1 MEMSTTKSSI
11 SKAKS
16 WKKLALVGACC
27 VAMPLMLNGC
37 GLIIAAGAG
46 GAGVAA
52 VQQDSR
58 SIYNM
63 AYDEGI
69 EQNAYRFIKSNSV
82 LSKPEDLKIAVTAF
96 NGNVLITGQTIN
108 RDYLKWVVKQIE
120 GLEHVRKVYNY
131 ATLQK
136 PVPSTVVSSD
146 ALITSKIKAQLL
158 FGKDINSN
166 RFKVITENGNVFLM
180 GIVNRDESKRAIN
193 TVLGIDG
200 VRKVY
205 HIFDYIDDTVYKGN
219 GNGNVFLMGIV
230 NRDESKRA
238 INTVLGIDGVRK
250 VYHIFDY
257 IDDTVYKGNGAQ
269 VEEKITVSPQKGSA
283 SDYQKPQR
291 NSSYVPP
298 VQNQQNGGAY
308 IMDEPMDSG
317 PSSLLAPAS
326 EY

>member
-37 GLIIAAGAG
+37 GLIIAAGAS

-63 AYDEGI
+63 AYDESI

-82 LSKPEDLKIAVTAF
+82 LSKPEDLRIAVTAF

-146 ALITSKIKAQLL
+146 ALITSKIKTQLL

-166 RFKVITENGNVFLM
+166 RFKVITE
-180 GIVNRDESKRAIN
+180 
-193 TVLGIDG
+193 
-200 VRKVY
+200 
-205 HIFDYIDDTVYKGN
+205 
-219 GNGNVFLMGIV
+219 NGNVFLMGIV

>member
-82 LSKPEDLKIAVTAF
+82 LSKTEDLRIAVTAF

-219 GNGNVFLMGIV
+219 G
-230 NRDESKRA
+230 
-238 INTVLGIDGVRK
+238 
-250 VYHIFDY
+250 
-257 IDDTVYKGNGAQ
+257 AQ

>member
-82 LSKPEDLKIAVTAF
+82 LSKPEDLRIAVTAF

-146 ALITSKIKAQLL
+146 ALITSKIKTQLL

-193 TVLGIDG
+193 TVLGI
-200 VRKVY
+200 
-205 HIFDYIDDTVYKGN
+205 
-219 GNGNVFLMGIV
+219 
-230 NRDESKRA
+230 E
-238 INTVLGIDGVRK
+238 GVRK

-269 VEEKITVSPQKGSA
+269 VEENITVSPQKGSA

>member
-1 MEMSTTKSSI
+1 
-11 SKAKS
+11 
-16 WKKLALVGACC
+16 
-27 VAMPLMLNGC
+27 ML
-37 GLIIAAGAG
+37 IA
-46 GAGVAA
+46 
-52 VQQDSR
+52 S
-58 SIYNM
+58 
-63 AYDEGI
+63 
-69 EQNAYRFIKSNSV
+69 
-82 LSKPEDLKIAVTAF
+82 LSLTLYFPSQKNFRIAVTAF

-146 ALITSKIKAQLL
+146 ALITSKIKTQLL

-166 RFKVITENGNVFLM
+166 RFKVITE
-180 GIVNRDESKRAIN
+180 
-193 TVLGIDG
+193 
-200 VRKVY
+200 
-205 HIFDYIDDTVYKGN
+205 
-219 GNGNVFLMGIV
+219 NGNVFLMGIV

>member
-63 AYDEGI
+63 AYDEGV

-82 LSKPEDLKIAVTAF
+82 LSKPEDLRIAVTAF

-136 PVPSTVVSSD
+136 PVPSSVVSSD

-158 FGKDINSN
+158 FGKYINSN

-193 TVLGIDG
+193 TVLGI
-200 VRKVY
+200 
-205 HIFDYIDDTVYKGN
+205 
-219 GNGNVFLMGIV
+219 
-230 NRDESKRA
+230 E
-238 INTVLGIDGVRK
+238 GVRK

-269 VEEKITVSPQKGSA
+269 VEERITVSPQKGSA
-283 SDYQKPQR
+283 AEYQKPQR

>member
-146 ALITSKIKAQLL
+146 ALITSKIKTQLL

-166 RFKVITENGNVFLM
+166 RFKVITE
-180 GIVNRDESKRAIN
+180 
-193 TVLGIDG
+193 
-200 VRKVY
+200 
-205 HIFDYIDDTVYKGN
+205 
-219 GNGNVFLMGIV
+219 NGNVFLMGIV

>member
-63 AYDEGI
+63 AYDESI

-82 LSKPEDLKIAVTAF
+82 LSKPEDLRIAVTAF

-219 GNGNVFLMGIV
+219 G
-230 NRDESKRA
+230 
-238 INTVLGIDGVRK
+238 
-250 VYHIFDY
+250 
-257 IDDTVYKGNGAQ
+257 AQ

>member
-82 LSKPEDLKIAVTAF
+82 LSKPEDLRIAVTAF

-219 GNGNVFLMGIV
+219 G
-230 NRDESKRA
+230 
-238 INTVLGIDGVRK
+238 
-250 VYHIFDY
+250 
-257 IDDTVYKGNGAQ
+257 AQ
-269 VEEKITVSPQKGSA
+269 VEEKITVSPQKGSS

>member
-63 AYDEGI
+63 AYDESI

-146 ALITSKIKAQLL
+146 ALITSKIKTQLL

-166 RFKVITENGNVFLM
+166 RFKVITE
-180 GIVNRDESKRAIN
+180 
-193 TVLGIDG
+193 
-200 VRKVY
+200 
-205 HIFDYIDDTVYKGN
+205 
-219 GNGNVFLMGIV
+219 NGNVFLMGIV

>member
-82 LSKPEDLKIAVTAF
+82 LSKPEDLRIAVTAF

-146 ALITSKIKAQLL
+146 ALITSKIKTQLL

-166 RFKVITENGNVFLM
+166 RFKVITE
-180 GIVNRDESKRAIN
+180 
-193 TVLGIDG
+193 
-200 VRKVY
+200 
-205 HIFDYIDDTVYKGN
+205 
-219 GNGNVFLMGIV
+219 NGNVFLMGIV

>member
-69 EQNAYRFIKSNSV
+69 EQNAYSFIKSNSV
-82 LSKPEDLKIAVTAF
+82 LSKPEDLRIAVTAF

-219 GNGNVFLMGIV
+219 G
-230 NRDESKRA
+230 
-238 INTVLGIDGVRK
+238 
-250 VYHIFDY
+250 
-257 IDDTVYKGNGAQ
+257 AQ

-308 IMDEPMDSG
+308 IMDEPMDAG

>member
-16 WKKLALVGACC
+16 WKKLALVCACC

-82 LSKPEDLKIAVTAF
+82 LSKPEDLRIAVTAF

-219 GNGNVFLMGIV
+219 G
-230 NRDESKRA
+230 
-238 INTVLGIDGVRK
+238 
-250 VYHIFDY
+250 
-257 IDDTVYKGNGAQ
+257 AQ

>member
-11 SKAKS
+11 SKAKR
-16 WKKLALVGACC
+16 WKKLALFGACC

-63 AYDEGI
+63 AYDESI

-82 LSKPEDLKIAVTAF
+82 LSKPEDLRIAVTAF

-146 ALITSKIKAQLL
+146 ALITSKIKTQLL

-166 RFKVITENGNVFLM
+166 RFKVITE
-180 GIVNRDESKRAIN
+180 
-193 TVLGIDG
+193 
-200 VRKVY
+200 
-205 HIFDYIDDTVYKGN
+205 
-219 GNGNVFLMGIV
+219 NGNVFLMGIV

>member
-219 GNGNVFLMGIV
+219 G
-230 NRDESKRA
+230 
-238 INTVLGIDGVRK
+238 
-250 VYHIFDY
+250 
-257 IDDTVYKGNGAQ
+257 AQ

>member
-82 LSKPEDLKIAVTAF
+82 LSKPEDLRIAVTAF
-96 NGNVLITGQTIN
+96 NGNVLITGQTVN

-219 GNGNVFLMGIV
+219 G
-230 NRDESKRA
+230 
-238 INTVLGIDGVRK
+238 
-250 VYHIFDY
+250 
-257 IDDTVYKGNGAQ
+257 AQ

>member
-69 EQNAYRFIKSNSV
+69 EQNAYSFIKSNSV
-82 LSKPEDLKIAVTAF
+82 LSKPEDLRIAVTAF

-146 ALITSKIKAQLL
+146 ALITSKIKTQLL

-166 RFKVITENGNVFLM
+166 RFKVITE
-180 GIVNRDESKRAIN
+180 
-193 TVLGIDG
+193 
-200 VRKVY
+200 
-205 HIFDYIDDTVYKGN
+205 
-219 GNGNVFLMGIV
+219 NGNVFLMGIV

>member
-82 LSKPEDLKIAVTAF
+82 LSKPEDLRIAVTAF

-193 TVLGIDG
+193 TVLGI
-200 VRKVY
+200 
-205 HIFDYIDDTVYKGN
+205 
-219 GNGNVFLMGIV
+219 
-230 NRDESKRA
+230 E
-238 INTVLGIDGVRK
+238 GVRK

>member
-82 LSKPEDLKIAVTAF
+82 LSKPEDLRIAVTAF

-146 ALITSKIKAQLL
+146 AIITSKIKAQLL

-166 RFKVITENGNVFLM
+166 RFKVITE
-180 GIVNRDESKRAIN
+180 
-193 TVLGIDG
+193 
-200 VRKVY
+200 
-205 HIFDYIDDTVYKGN
+205 
-219 GNGNVFLMGIV
+219 NGNVFLMGIV

>member
-27 VAMPLMLNGC
+27 VSMPLMLNGC

-82 LSKPEDLKIAVTAF
+82 LSKPEDLRIAVTAF

-146 ALITSKIKAQLL
+146 ALITSKIKTQLL

-166 RFKVITENGNVFLM
+166 RFKVITE
-180 GIVNRDESKRAIN
+180 
-193 TVLGIDG
+193 
-200 VRKVY
+200 
-205 HIFDYIDDTVYKGN
+205 
-219 GNGNVFLMGIV
+219 NGNVFLMGIV

>member
-1 MEMSTTKSSI
+1 MEMSTTKSPI
-11 SKAKS
+11 SRTKG

-27 VAMPLMLNGC
+27 VAMPLILNGC
-37 GLIIAAGAG
+37 GLIVAAGAG
-46 GAGVAA
+46 GAGAAA
-52 VQQDSR
+52 VSQDSR
-58 SIYNM
+58 SLYTM

-69 EQNAYRFIKSNSV
+69 EQQSYRFIKSNSL
-82 LSKPEDLKIAVTAF
+82 LSKPEDLKISVTAF
-96 NGNVLITGQTIN
+96 NGNVLITGQTVN
-108 RDYLKWVVKQIE
+108 RDYLKWVVKRIE

-136 PVPSTVVSSD
+136 PVPASVVSSD
-146 ALITSKIKAQLL
+146 SLITSKVKAQLL

-166 RFKVITENGNVFLM
+166 RFKVVTENGNVFLM

-219 GNGNVFLMGIV
+219 G
-230 NRDESKRA
+230 
-238 INTVLGIDGVRK
+238 
-250 VYHIFDY
+250 
-257 IDDTVYKGNGAQ
+257 AQ
-269 VEEKITVSPQKGSA
+269 SEERITVTPQKGS
-283 SDYQKPQR
+283 SSSYQKPQR

-298 VQNQQNGGAY
+298 VQTQQNGGAY

-317 PSSLLAPAS
+317 PSSLLAPS
-326 EY
+326 SSY

>member
-27 VAMPLMLNGC
+27 VVMPLMLNSC

-82 LSKPEDLKIAVTAF
+82 LSKPEDLRIAVTAF

-146 ALITSKIKAQLL
+146 ALITSKIKTQLL

-193 TVLGIDG
+193 TVLGI
-200 VRKVY
+200 
-205 HIFDYIDDTVYKGN
+205 
-219 GNGNVFLMGIV
+219 
-230 NRDESKRA
+230 E
-238 INTVLGIDGVRK
+238 GVRK

>member
-52 VQQDSR
+52 VHQDSR

-82 LSKPEDLKIAVTAF
+82 LSKPEDLRIAVTAF

-146 ALITSKIKAQLL
+146 ALITSKIKTQLL

-193 TVLGIDG
+193 TVLGI
-200 VRKVY
+200 
-205 HIFDYIDDTVYKGN
+205 
-219 GNGNVFLMGIV
+219 
-230 NRDESKRA
+230 E
-238 INTVLGIDGVRK
+238 GVRK

-269 VEEKITVSPQKGSA
+269 VEENITVSPQKGSA
-283 SDYQKPQR
+283 AQYQKPQR

>member
-82 LSKPEDLKIAVTAF
+82 LSKPEDLRIAVTAF

-219 GNGNVFLMGIV
+219 G
-230 NRDESKRA
+230 
-238 INTVLGIDGVRK
+238 
-250 VYHIFDY
+250 
-257 IDDTVYKGNGAQ
+257 AQ

>member
-58 SIYNM
+58 SIYSM

-82 LSKPEDLKIAVTAF
+82 LSKPEDLRIAVTAF
-96 NGNVLITGQTIN
+96 NGNVLITGQTVN

-219 GNGNVFLMGIV
+219 G
-230 NRDESKRA
+230 
-238 INTVLGIDGVRK
+238 
-250 VYHIFDY
+250 
-257 IDDTVYKGNGAQ
+257 AQ

>member
-82 LSKPEDLKIAVTAF
+82 LSKPEDLRISVTAF

-219 GNGNVFLMGIV
+219 G
-230 NRDESKRA
+230 
-238 INTVLGIDGVRK
+238 
-250 VYHIFDY
+250 
-257 IDDTVYKGNGAQ
+257 AQ